1 MNPLKALNRQ
11 GQSVWLDFI
20 RRSLIGRE
28 LQALIDEDGVVG
40 ITSNPAIFEKAIG
53 HSRDYDSAVDAL
65 LAEGDR
71 TPWSIYESLAIQD
84 IQLAAD
90 QLAPVYRATR
100 CRDGYVS
107 LEVSPYLANDT
118 EATIEEARRL
128 WARVE
133 RPNLMVKVPG
143 TEAGVP
149 AIEALIGQGININVT
164 LLFGLEAYEA
174 VASAFIGGL
183 ERYAADHDDLGQV
196 ASVASFFISRID
208 TAVDA
213 RLETLIKEGAG
224 TAEALAPLTGK
235 TAIANAVMAYQR
247 YKEIFSSDRW
257 GALAERGG
265 QTQRLLWAS
274 TGTKNPAYPDTLYVD
289 RLIGPHTVNTMPPAT
304 MAAFRDHGTA
314 RATLDDDLD
323 GAGRQLAAIARAGIA
338 LTPITDR
345 LVADGVQL
353 FADAADTLLAAV
365 AAKRSQRL
373 GPKLAGQTLHLPAAF
388 DKAVQAELGR
398 WREDGR
404 IRRLWARDP
413 GVWTKG
419 DEAQW
424 LGWLDSVPHQRRLVP
439 QLELLAIAAA
449 RLRHVLLLGMGG
461 SSLGPL
467 VLAEILGSRPGHPRL
482 HVLDST
488 DPAQIQAVE
497 AELDLAATLVIVS
510 SKSGTTLETEILHRY
525 FFERLRAALGPEAA
539 AKHVVA
545 VTDPGSALQRLSAQ
559 AGFGQVFLGDPQ
571 IGGRYSVLSPFG
583 LVPAAAIGI
592 DIAALLDQ
600 AEAMRRSCGPD
611 VPPTANPAVRLGVAL
626 GVAAASGRDKLTIL
640 AGPGLESFGLWAEQ
654 LVAESTGK
662 AGRGLIPVT
671 GESACDPDA
680 YGQDRLF
687 IHLSLAGR
695 PDSQEPAVAA
705 LAAAGHPV
713 VRITLAA
720 PDQLAQEFFRWELAT
735 AVAGSILGINPF
747 DQPDVEASKAATRAL
762 MAAAS
767 ADAAPPAET
776 PIFEADGIALF
787 ADTANAA
794 MLAAAGETLEAYLAA
809 HFRRLQPGDYAALLA
824 YLPETPTTTEALAG
838 LRSGLRER
846 YRVATAIG
854 FGPRFLHSTGQ
865 AYKGGP
871 NHGVF
876 LQLTCKDR
884 QDLAVPQASYSF
896 GTVKAAQAQGDFAVL
911 AQRGRRLLRVH
922 LGEDL
927 AGGLVRLG
935 AAMAS
940 QPN

>member
-53 HSRDYDSAVDAL
+53 QSRDYDKALDAL

-71 TPWSIYESLAIQD
+71 VPWSIYEALAIQD

-90 QLAPVYRATR
+90 QLAPVYRATQR
-100 CRDGYVS
+100 RDGYIS
-107 LEVSPYLANDT
+107 LEVSPYLANDA

-143 TEAGVP
+143 TKAGVP

-174 VASAFIGGL
+174 VAAAFIRGV

-208 TAVDA
+208 SAVDA
-213 RLETLIKEGAG
+213 RLDALIREGAVQAAG
-224 TAEALAPLTGK
+224 LAALKGK
-235 TAIANAVMAYQR
+235 TAIANAVIAYQR

-257 GALAERGG
+257 GTLAERGA

-289 RLIGPHTVNTMPPAT
+289 RLIGPHTVNTMPPST
-304 MAAFRDHGTA
+304 MDAFRDHGTA
-314 RATLDDDLD
+314 RFTLEDDLD
-323 GAGRQLAAIARAGIA
+323 GASRQLAAIARAGIA
-338 LTPITDR
+338 LTSITDR
-345 LVADGVQL
+345 LVEDGVQL

-365 AAKRSQRL
+365 AAKRSQSL
-373 GPKLAGQTLHLPAAF
+373 GAKLPCLSLTLPADFQQAM
-388 DKAVQAELGR
+388 QAELER
-398 WREDGR
+398 WRAEGR

-413 GVWTKG
+413 SVWTTG
-419 DEAQW
+419 DEAHW
-424 LGWLDSVPHQRRLVP
+424 LGWLESVPHQRRLVP
-439 QLELLAIAAA
+439 QLELLAIGAT

-510 SKSGTTLETEILHRY
+510 SKSGTTLETEILYRY

-545 VTDPGSALQRLSAQ
+545 VTDPGSALQRLGAQ
-559 AGFGQVFLGDPQ
+559 AGFGQVFLGDPE

-592 DIAALLDQ
+592 DTAALLDQ
-600 AEAMRRSCGPD
+600 AELMRRSCGPD
-611 VPPTANPAVRLGVAL
+611 VPPAANPAVRLGVAL
-626 GVAAASGRDKLTIL
+626 GVAAGLGRDKITIL
-640 AGPGLESFGLWAEQ
+640 TGPGLESFGLWAEQ
-654 LVAESTGK
+654 LLAESTGK
-662 AGRGLIPVT
+662 SGRGLIPVT
-671 GESACDPDA
+671 GEPIGSPDS
-680 YGQDRLF
+680 YGEDRLF
-687 IHLSLAGR
+687 IHLGLAER
-695 PDSQEPAVAA
+695 PDGQEPALAA
-705 LAAAGHPV
+705 LAASGHPV
-713 VRITLAA
+713 LRITLAT
-720 PDQLAQEFFRWELAT
+720 PDQLAQEFFRWALAT
-735 AVAGSILGINPF
+735 AVAGSILDVNPF

-762 MAAAS
+762 MAT
-767 ADAAPPAET
+767 DAAPQAAT
-776 PIFEADGIALF
+776 PIFTADGIALF
-787 ADTANAA
+787 ADAANAA
-794 MLAAAGETLEAYLAA
+794 ALAGAGETLEAYLAA
-809 HFRRLQPGDYAALLA
+809 HFSRLLPGDYAALLA
-824 YLPETPTTTEALAG
+824 YLPETQATTAALTA
-838 LRSGLRER
+838 LRLGLRER
-846 YRVATAIG
+846 YRAATAVG

-871 NHGVF
+871 NRGVF

-884 QDLAVPQASYSF
+884 QDLAVPQAPYSF
-896 GTVKAAQAQGDFAVL
+896 GTVKAAQAQGDFDVL
-911 AQRGRRLLRVH
+911 GRRGRRLLRVH
-922 LGEDL
+922 LSEDL
-927 AGGLVRLG
+927 AASLTRLT
-935 AAMAS
+935 AALRS
-940 QPN
+940 PSN